1 MNIDPRL
8 SVIEKR
14 LSRIGRILVFCS
26 GKGGVG
32 KSLCSSAAALILA
45 DQDRKVGL
53 LDMDFYGASTHL
65 FLGAPLRFPQESGG
79 ILPLSVT
86 DRLGFMSI
94 CAFTGERAV
103 PLRGEEVSNALLELL
118 AVTVW
123 DDTDYLIVDM
133 PPGIGDEVLDLIRF
147 MKRAQIVVVSSASVV
162 SVRVV
167 ERLLSILVELKMDV
181 AGIIENY
188 TQNSMQKGLDRAPDL
203 DTARD
208 LERTSDLDKAPGLI
222 KDLSRKFSVPLLG
235 SLPYFSDIEEMIGAR
250 QELLN
255 SGFSSRLKQILSTI
269 VPL

>member
-8 SVIEKR
+8 AVIEKR
-14 LSRIGRILVFCS
+14 LSRIGKILVFCS

-45 DQDRKVGL
+45 NQERTVGL

-65 FLGAPLRFPQESGG
+65 FLGAPLRFPQEAGG
-79 ILPLSVT
+79 ILPLEVA

-103 PLRGEEVSNALLELL
+103 PLRGEEVSSALLELL

-147 MKRAQIVVVSSASVV
+147 MKRAQIVVVSSPSVV

-181 AGIIENY
+181 AGIIENC
-188 TQNSMQKGLDRAPDL
+188 TQNSKQSGPERASGLEGA
-203 DTARD
+203 A
-208 LERTSDLDKAPGLI
+208 DLDKSPDLNR
-222 KDLSRKFSVPLLG
+222 DLSRKFSVPFLG
-235 SLPYFSDIEEMIGAR
+235 SLPYFSDIEDMIGAR
-250 QELLN
+250 HELLN
-255 SGFSSRLKQILSTI
+255 SAFSSGLKQILSTI